1 MNDKDLQTA
10 IDSILLHLRS
20 GTSYTTATISQ
31 LEALF
36 AIQLERAKECVIQ
49 IERVK
54 EYAE

>member
-1 MNDKDLQTA
+1 MRTVYA
-10 IDSILLHLRS
+10 FLLWLSRRELVIANSRS
-20 GTSYTTATISQ
+20 ATISQ